1 MIRLNYIDHISPYG
15 VMVRGVGRIHSPF
28 LEDVLKTGYN
38 QYQRVL
44 TLFLYTPEKYFTDVS
59 VEAKIEN
66 PWNQFTNEQK
76 NEMTMFDIL
85 TTNEEAR
92 SELISGLALFISG
105 DLEWD
110 EKYHAVLIDKQLDEK
125 GNMSIGGFVDK
136 SNYKIVVQVILQLLD
151 ISDDDMPEE
160 NPKFKSE
167 KDRLFWERFQKK
179 KKEFAKS
186 KKGDPNLELP
196 NMISLLCTFHQSLN
210 YSNICMLTI
219 GQIRDTFSQLMKAK
233 QLNIAE
239 MNYSVWGGK
248 YDPSQWIERIDK
260 TQEENNYG

>member
-28 LEDVLKTGYN
+28 LEDVLKIGYN

-44 TLFLYTPEKYFTDVS
+44 TLFLYTPEKYFTDIS
-59 VEAKIEN
+59 VETKIEN

-136 SNYKIVVQVILQLLD
+136 SNYKTVVQVILQLLD

-160 NPKFKSE
+160 NPKIKSE

-186 KKGDPNLELP
+186 KKGDPN
-196 NMISLLCTFHQSLN
+196 MISLLCTFHQSLN
-210 YSNICMLTI
+210 YSNICRLTI

>member
-15 VMVRGVGRIHSPF
+15 VMLRGIGRVHSPV
-28 LEDVLKTGYN
+28 LGDVLKMGYN

-44 TLFLYTPEKYFTDVS
+44 TLFLYTPEKYFTDAS
-59 VEAKIEN
+59 IEAKIEN
-66 PWNQFTNEQK
+66 PWNQLSNEQK
-76 NEMTMFDIL
+76 NNITMYDIL
-85 TTNEEAR
+85 TSNEEVR
-92 SELISGLALFISG
+92 SELISGLTLFVSG

-110 EKYHAVLIDKQLDEK
+110 EKHQAILVNKEIDSK
-125 GNMSIGGFVDK
+125 GKTTVGGYIDK
-136 SNYKIVVQVILQLLD
+136 SNYKTAVQIILQMMD
-151 ISDDDMPEE
+151 ISDDDLPEE
-160 NPKFKSE
+160 NLKFKSE

-179 KKEFAKS
+179 KKEFARS

-210 YSNICMLTI
+210 YSNICNLTI

>member
-1 MIRLNYIDHISPYG
+1 MIRLTYMDHISPYG
-15 VMVRGVGRIHSPF
+15 VALRNIGRIHSPV
-28 LEDVLKTGYN
+28 LDDVLKMGYN
-38 QYQRVL
+38 QYQRIL
-44 TLFLYTPEKYFTDVS
+44 TLFLYTPEKYFMDAST
-59 VEAKIEN
+59 EAKIEN
-66 PWNQFTNEQK
+66 PQNQLTNEQK
-76 NEMTMFDIL
+76 NNITMYDIL
-85 TTNEEAR
+85 TSNDETR
-92 SELISGLALFISG
+92 SELISGLALFVSG

-110 EKYHAVLIDKQLDEK
+110 EKHQAILINKEIDDEGK
-125 GNMSIGGFVDK
+125 MSVGGLIDK
-136 SNYKIVVQVILQLLD
+136 SNYKIVIQVILQMLD

-167 KDRLFWERFQKK
+167 KDRLFQERFQKK

-210 YSNICMLTI
+210 YSNICELTI

>member
-44 TLFLYTPEKYFTDVS
+44 TLFLYTPEKYFTDIS
-59 VEAKIEN
+59 VETKIEN

-76 NEMTMFDIL
+76 NEITMFDIL
-85 TTNEEAR
+85 TTNGETR

-179 KKEFAKS
+179 KKEFAK
-186 KKGDPNLELP
+186 
-196 NMISLLCTFHQSLN
+196 
-210 YSNICMLTI
+210 
-219 GQIRDTFSQLMKAK
+219 
-233 QLNIAE
+233 
-239 MNYSVWGGK
+239 
-248 YDPSQWIERIDK
+248 
-260 TQEENNYG
+260 

>member
-15 VMVRGVGRIHSPF
+15 VMLREVGRIHSPI
-28 LEDVLKTGYN
+28 LGDILKLGYN

-59 VEAKIEN
+59 TDAKTEN

-85 TTNEEAR
+85 TANEEAR
-92 SELISGLALFISG
+92 SELISGLALFIFG
-105 DLEWD
+105 NLEWD
-110 EKYHAVLIDKQLDEK
+110 EKYHAILIDKQVESK

-136 SNYKIVVQVILQLLD
+136 SNYKTVVQVILQLLD
-151 ISDDDMPEE
+151 IADDDMPEE
-160 NPKFKSE
+160 NPKFRTE

-179 KKEFAKS
+179 KKEFTKT

-210 YSNICMLTI
+210 YSNICELTI